1 MTMFINNK
9 KILLMS
15 FKKSF
20 WIVLLLIG
28 SIEMNAKDFCIYAGK
43 SINIQCDTSTVE
55 PVVKSAIR
63 MFAEDCKD
71 VLESSVVI
79 TPKTGDILLHIDSK
93 LLKGKKEAFKI
104 VAKDGKIIVTGSDN
118 HGLAYGL
125 LEISRLLG
133 VSPWKW
139 WADARPQKKSFL
151 TLTDGYTDEQSPS
164 VEYRGIFI
172 NDEDWGMTQWSSLNY
187 EPWHKLGRIGP
198 KTNSRIFE
206 LLLRLRANAFWPA
219 MHACTVPFFL
229 TNGNR
234 DVAEQYGIYIGSSH
248 CEPMACNANG
258 EWKSRGVGEYDY
270 VHNDSNVYR
279 FWENRVKDVA
289 HQPIL
294 YTIGMRGV
302 HDGAMNGA
310 KTLDEQRQVL
320 ERVFKDQRQLLA
332 QYVNSDV
339 TIIPQVFIPYKE
351 VLDVYRSGL
360 HVPEDVCLMWSDDNY
375 GYIRHMP
382 TVEERSRKG
391 GNGIYYHV
399 SYWGRPHDYLWLG
412 TFSPAL
418 MFQQM
423 SSAYENGIQKMW
435 ILNVGD
441 LKPAEYQIEMFLD
454 MAWNLNRVRKQG
466 VKGHLT
472 DFLYRE
478 FGDNIG
484 KELSPIMRESYRL
497 AFIRKPEFMGNTREE
512 EYHTNYYRI
521 VRDMPWSLEKIQKRL
536 VEYGTIEKN
545 VEEIFRKIP
554 NEQKDTYFQ
563 LVKYPVQAAAEM
575 NKKMLFAQQARH
587 GLCSWEK
594 SDAAFDSISALTR
607 RYNTGFYNQGKWQR
621 MMDFQPRRLPV
632 FEPVERSS
640 SKEALCKEPQYI
652 ACFSGADSKQGPFE
666 SCEGLGY
673 EEKAIKTKK
682 GKKVRFD
689 FECDAMDSVVVEIRM
704 IPTHPLSGNQLRFQ
718 ISLDKQT
725 THIIDYAT
733 QGRSEEWKENVLWN
747 HAIRRVVLPI
757 GNKKRHQLTFLPLD
771 EGEILDQIYILKN

>member
-1 MTMFINNK
+1 
-9 KILLMS
+9 
-15 FKKSF
+15 
-20 WIVLLLIG
+20 
-28 SIEMNAKDFCIYAGK
+28 MNAKDFCIYAGK

-71 VLESSVVI
+71 VLESSVVV
-79 TPKTGDILLHIDSK
+79 TPKTGDILLHVDSK

-104 VAKDGKIIVTGSDN
+104 AVKEGKIIVTGSDN

-139 WADARPQKKSFL
+139 WADAMPKKKSSF
-151 TLTDGYTDEQSPS
+151 TLTDGYADEQSPS

-172 NDEDWGMTQWSSLNY
+172 NDEDWGMMQWSSLNY
-187 EPWHKLGRIGP
+187 EPWYKPGRIGP

-206 LLLRLRANAFWPA
+206 LLLRLRANTFWPA
-219 MHACTVPFFL
+219 MHECTVPFFL

-234 DVAEQYGIYIGSSH
+234 EVAAQYGIYIGSSH

-339 TIIPQVFIPYKE
+339 TKIPQVFIPYKE

-360 HVPEDVCLMWSDDNY
+360 HVPEDVCLMWCDDNY

-423 SSAYENGIQKMW
+423 SSAYE
-435 ILNVGD
+435 
-441 LKPAEYQIEMFLD
+441 
-454 MAWNLNRVRKQG
+454 MAYRK
-466 VKGHLT
+466 
-472 DFLYRE
+472 
-478 FGDNIG
+478 
-484 KELSPIMRESYRL
+484 
-497 AFIRKPEFMGNTREE
+497 
-512 EYHTNYYRI
+512 
-521 VRDMPWSLEKIQKRL
+521 
-536 VEYGTIEKN
+536 
-545 VEEIFRKIP
+545 
-554 NEQKDTYFQ
+554 
-563 LVKYPVQAAAEM
+563 
-575 NKKMLFAQQARH
+575 
-587 GLCSWEK
+587 C
-594 SDAAFDSISALTR
+594 
-607 RYNTGFYNQGKWQR
+607 
-621 MMDFQPRRLPV
+621 
-632 FEPVERSS
+632 
-640 SKEALCKEPQYI
+640 
-652 ACFSGADSKQGPFE
+652 
-666 SCEGLGY
+666 GY
-673 EEKAIKTKK
+673 
-682 GKKVRFD
+682 
-689 FECDAMDSVVVEIRM
+689 
-704 IPTHPLSGNQLRFQ
+704 
-718 ISLDKQT
+718 
-725 THIIDYAT
+725 
-733 QGRSEEWKENVLWN
+733 
-747 HAIRRVVLPI
+747 
-757 GNKKRHQLTFLPLD
+757 
-771 EGEILDQIYILKN
+771 